1 MTQSFFLDSVEPSM
15 PQITSPSEGMFSGTG
30 NVHFTW
36 DPATDTGA
44 GLATNSY
51 TYYISDSLFFWDTV
65 ASGSTDQL
73 SQDVALSDGVY
84 YAKVEVRDIVGN
96 TSISP
101 IVSFTVDTT
110 SPLDPVNI
118 SVNNGNIIRADTQ
131 SNVVIT

>member
-15 PQITSPSEGMFSGTG
+15 LQITSPSEGMFSGTG
-30 NVHFTW
+30 NVHLTW

-44 GLATNSY
+44 GLATNPY
-51 TYYISDSLFFWDTV
+51 TYYVSDSLFFWDTV
-65 ASGSTDQL
+65 ASGSTNQL
-73 SQDVALSDGVY
+73 SQDITLSDGVY
-84 YAKVEVRDIVGN
+84 YAKVEVQDIAGN